1 MDFTQEQ
8 ITQILTEFSAKKND
22 GFQTILKIALE
33 ALMRSEREEFNLNNG
48 DVSNGYRNRSVCANG
63 FSLELVVP
71 RTRNQNFYPLIL
83 ALLKDQ
89 NEELAQITTELY
101 SSGLTTEQIGSIV
114 EKIYG
119 RHYSKSSI
127 SAMMQSAKADVFSWL
142 NRTLDAEYPVIY
154 IDATHWYTRRTD
166 AVSSEAYYT
175 ILGVKT
181 DRTREVLAVVNHPTE
196 SSENWMEIFQALKS
210 RGVKDIKLVVSD
222 GLAGIENAVKTV
234 FPQAQHQL
242 CTVHLQRNITAKAKP
257 VDKKQIAEELKQV
270 FDPKNEA
277 DNQTSGFERYIA
289 FMKKWENKYPSF
301 KNMQSQRYSLYFTYL
316 NYHVEIRR
324 MIYTTNWIERLNR
337 SYKRVL
343 RMRNAMPS
351 PESVLF
357 LIGSVA
363 MRRNEFNYPIH
374 QFIHDSKLFS

>member
-8 ITQILTEFSAKKND
+8 ITQILSEFSTKKND

-33 ALMRSEREEFNLNNG
+33 ALMRSEREEFNLKEV
-48 DVSNGYRNRSVCANG
+48 DVSNGYRSRSVLSNG
-63 FSLELVVP
+63 VSLELAVP
-71 RTRNQNFYPLIL
+71 RTRHQNFYPLIL
-83 ALLKDQ
+83 ALIKDQ

-101 SSGLTTEQIGSIV
+101 SSGLTTEQIGGIV

-127 SAMMQSAKADVFSWL
+127 SSMMQSAKADVSSWL
-142 NRTLDAEYPVIY
+142 NRKLDSKYPVVY
-154 IDATHWYTRRTD
+154 IDAIYWFTRRGN

-181 DRTREVLAVVNHPTE
+181 DRTREVLSVVNHPTE
-196 SSENWMEIFQALKS
+196 SSENWTEIFEALKS
-210 RGVKDIKLVVSD
+210 RGVEDIQLIVSD
-222 GLAGIENAVKTV
+222 GLAGIENAAQKV
-234 FPQAQHQL
+234 FPQVKNQL
-242 CTVHLQRNITAKAKP
+242 CTVHLKRSITAKAKP

-270 FDPKNEA
+270 FDPKNQA

-289 FMKKWENKYPSF
+289 FMKKWEKKYPSF
-301 KNMQSQRYSLYFTYL
+301 KNMQTQRYSLYFTYL
-316 NYHVEIRR
+316 NYHVEVRR

-337 SYKRVL
+337 NYKRVL
-343 RMRNAMPS
+343 RMRNSMPS

-357 LIGSVA
+357 LMGSVA

-374 QFIHDSKLFS
+374 QFIYDSKLFS

>member
-8 ITQILTEFSAKKND
+8 ITQILSEFSTKRND

-33 ALMRSEREEFNLNNG
+33 ALMRSEREEFNIKEG
-48 DVSNGYRNRSVCANG
+48 DVSNGFRSRSVLSNG
-63 FSLELVVP
+63 VSLELAVP

-83 ALLKDQ
+83 ALIKDQ

-101 SSGLTTEQIGSIV
+101 SSGLTTEQIGGIV

-127 SAMMQSAKADVFSWL
+127 SSMMQSAKADVSDWL
-142 NRTLDAEYPVIY
+142 NRKLDSKYPVVY
-154 IDATHWYTRRTD
+154 IDATYWFTRRGN

-196 SSENWMEIFQALKS
+196 SSENWKEIFEALKS
-210 RGVKDIKLVVSD
+210 RGVEDIQLVVSD
-222 GLAGIENAVKTV
+222 GLAGIENAAQKV

-242 CTVHLQRNITAKAKP
+242 CTVHLQRSITAKAKP
-257 VDKKQIAEELKQV
+257 IDKNQIAQELKHV
-270 FDPKNEA
+270 FDPTNEA
-277 DNQTSGFERYIA
+277 DNQSSGFERYLA

-316 NYHVEIRR
+316 NYQVEVRR
-324 MIYTTNWIERLNR
+324 MIYTTNWVERLNR
-337 SYKRVL
+337 NYKRVL
-343 RMRNAMPS
+343 KMRNSMPS
-351 PESVLF
+351 PDSVLF
-357 LIGSVA
+357 LMGSVA